1 MLVISKDMKELR
13 DKANGERHK
22 AKNESKM
29 VTMLKDKE
37 WFKNECL
44 ALDSINKELK
54 RLLCHS
60 K

>member
-1 MLVISKDMKELR
+1 MKELR

-22 AKNESKM
+22 VKNESKM

-44 ALDSINKELK
+44 ALDTINKEQK
-54 RLLCHS
+54 KLLH
-60 K
+60 